1 MSSRRRRCPKVPEGQ
16 DGAGQR
22 LLPVEQTLTPVG
34 EDLIRDVMR
43 RPYRERFA
51 IILNEFGAGLAGRGK
66 DLRKVIR
73 GANPALREL
82 DKVLKILADQNR
94 LLADGARSGDLVLA
108 EWAKKRKN
116 VSNLIVQAN
125 IAAQA
130 TAEERAN
137 LEKNF
142 ETFPEF
148 LRELKPTMAAL
159 GAMSEQMTPVAR
171 DLGAVGTDV
180 SRILR
185 ALGPFSRAGIPAFQT
200 LGDTADVG
208 SRALQA
214 SQPTIEDLGD
224 FTSQAR
230 SLTSNLSKFLTSFR
244 DEDGVQ
250 RLMDVIYYVALS
262 TNGYDQFGHYLRTTL
277 LAGLQLAGHRREPGL
292 HGELHRRREQRTFV
306 QAEGHHAA
314 RPHPRGRE
322 PRQGDAPVPPAA
334 SEKGKAPGSSR
345 RTANG
350 EWLGAGTAADRCAP
364 AVEAGHACARS
375 TAAQVGSCRRLPPR
389 RRVMSRR
396 RGATAIAS
404 NPVLVGV
411 ATTLVIVVAI
421 FLAYNANAG
430 LPWVPTY
437 RLTAEV
443 PVATSLVKGNEA
455 RIGGLRVGVVDKIT
469 PVQNDD
475 GSVMA
480 KLDLKLETRIRPL
493 PIGLDDHGA
502 SAVGAGTEVHRDH
515 ARRFRPRLP

>member
-1 MSSRRRRCPKVPEGQ
+1 MRQRLVIALAGVALIVALVVGVGAGEDDGGGYKVRAIFNNAAFAIPGQDVMIAGAKVGVIDSLDVTDDLRAAVVLKIDDPGFQDFRADAECQIRLQSVIGEKLVECQPTQPRPEGEQ
-16 DGAGQR
+16 PPPPLRKIPDGEDGAGQR

-34 EDLIRDVMR
+34 EDLIRSVMR

-94 LLADGARSGDLVLA
+94 LLADGARSGDRVLA

-125 IAAQA
+125 ITAQA

-142 ETFPEF
+142 ETFPKF

-214 SQPTIEDLGD
+214 SQPTIEDLGS
-224 FTSQAR
+224 FTSRAR
-230 SLTSNLSKFLTSFR
+230 NLSSNLSKLLTSLR
-244 DEDGVQ
+244 DEDGIE
-250 RLMDVIYYVALS
+250 RLMDLIYYVALS

-277 LAGLQLAGHRREPGL
+277 LAGCNSLATVVNPACTANFIAGASSARAFRRKPSTPLDRILAGENPDKVMRLYRRQQARKAERQAKAAEP
-292 HGELHRRREQRTFV
+292 
-306 QAEGHHAA
+306 A
-314 RPHPRGRE
+314 RQP
-322 PRQGDAPVPPAA
+322 
-334 SEKGKAPGSSR
+334 
-345 RTANG
+345 
-350 EWLGAGTAADRCAP
+350 TAAPQQPKP
-364 AVEAGHACARS
+364 A
-375 TAAQVGSCRRLPPR
+375 TPAQPQRKADP
-389 RRVMSRR
+389 
-396 RGATAIAS
+396 
-404 NPVLVGV
+404 
-411 ATTLVIVVAI
+411 
-421 FLAYNANAG
+421 
-430 LPWVPTY
+430 
-437 RLTAEV
+437 
-443 PVATSLVKGNEA
+443 
-455 RIGGLRVGVVDKIT
+455 VVDYLLG
-469 PVQNDD
+469 D
-475 GSVMA
+475 G
-480 KLDLKLETRIRPL
+480 
-493 PIGLDDHGA
+493 
-502 SAVGAGTEVHRDH
+502 
-515 ARRFRPRLP
+515 

>member
-1 MSSRRRRCPKVPEGQ
+1 MIALAGVALIVALVVGVGAGEDDGGDYKVRAIFNNAAFAIPGQDVMIAGAKVGVIDSLDVTDDLRAAVVLKIDDPGFQDFREDAECQIRLQSVIGEKLVECQPTQPRPEGEQPPPPLPKIPDGQ

-34 EDLIRDVMR
+34 EDLIRGVMR

-73 GANPALREL
+73 GANPALRQL

-94 LLADGARSGDLVLA
+94 LLADGARSGDRVLA

-125 IAAQA
+125 ITAQA

-171 DLGAVGTDV
+171 DLGVVGTDV

-214 SQPTIEDLGD
+214 SLPTIEDLGD
-224 FTSQAR
+224 FTSRAR
-230 SLTSNLSKFLTSFR
+230 NLTSNLSKLLTSLR
-244 DEDGVQ
+244 DEDGIE
-250 RLMDVIYYVALS
+250 RLMDLHLLRRAL
-262 TNGYDQFGHYLRTTL
+262 DQRLRPVRPL
-277 LAGLQLAGHRREPGL
+277 PAHDPARRLQLAGHRREPGL
-292 HGELHRRREQRTFV
+292 YGELHRRREQRALV
-306 QAEGHHAA
+306 QAQAQHAA

-322 PRQGDAPVPPAA
+322 PRQGDAPVSPPASKEGRA
-334 SEKGKAPGSSR
+334 
-345 RTANG
+345 
-350 EWLGAGTAADRCAP
+350 AGC
-364 AVEAGHACARS
+364 
-375 TAAQVGSCRRLPPR
+375 
-389 RRVMSRR
+389 
-396 RGATAIAS
+396 
-404 NPVLVGV
+404 GV
-411 ATTLVIVVAI
+411 AE
-421 FLAYNANAG
+421 G
-430 LPWVPTY
+430 
-437 RLTAEV
+437 R
-443 PVATSLVKGNEA
+443 S
-455 RIGGLRVGVVDKIT
+455 R
-469 PVQNDD
+469 Q
-475 GSVMA
+475 
-480 KLDLKLETRIRPL
+480 
-493 PIGLDDHGA
+493 
-502 SAVGAGTEVHRDH
+502 SAVGSRQPAAATAG
-515 ARRFRPRLP
+515 